1 MKKISILIIILFLSN
16 CINSQESVSSFL
28 FNTLNLNNKV
38 LTTKDQKTDSFI
50 LSDFDFLL
58 FKPVNNKNNK
68 SSSYKIYYKDNQIVK
83 ISKIVN
89 LKKIIKYS
97 LQIFSVNKNIKI
109 GFIYLTNKEHE
120 KKKLNSL
127 FIFDL
132 RNSTS
137 FFIEFEQIFYIIN
150 LVTDNSENILYEE
163 YPVEFDNINQI
174 RTIIG
179 LDKNLNPISKYN
191 FSEGNIVSSSEI
203 IYKENKIY
211 EKLYIYNSCYTENL
225 NNISLK
231 KIYYILNKEY
241 YVSKVI
247 FVTDLVYPSD
257 NKEDIWLQLITG
269 LPKPVSFNF

>member
-1 MKKISILIIILFLSN
+1 MKKISILIIILFLNN

-58 FKPVNNKNNK
+58 FKPVNNK
-68 SSSYKIYYKDNQIVK
+68 SSSYKIYYKNNQIVK

-120 KKKLNSL
+120 KKILNSL

-137 FFIEFEQIFYIIN
+137 FFIEFEQIFYITGF
-150 LVTDNSENILYEE
+150 VTDNSENILYEE

-231 KIYYILNKEY
+231 KFYYILNKEY
-241 YVSKVI
+241 YVSKII
-247 FVTDLVYPSD
+247 FVTDLICPSLLA
-257 NKEDIWLQLITG
+257 DIFYQVISTG

>member
-1 MKKISILIIILFLSN
+1 MNNYII
-16 CINSQESVSSFL
+16 SQETVSSFL
-28 FNTLNLNNKV
+28 FNKLNLNNKT

-50 LSDFDFLL
+50 LSGFDFHL
-58 FKPVNNKNNK
+58 FKPANKKSNK
-68 SSSYKIYYKDNQIVK
+68 KDSYKIYYKNNQIVK

-97 LQIFSVNKNIKI
+97 LHIFSVNKNIKI
-109 GFIYLTNKEHE
+109 GFIFITNKEHE
-120 KKKLNSL
+120 KEILNSL

-137 FFIEFEQIFYIIN
+137 FFIEFEQIFYITGF
-150 LVTDNSENILYEE
+150 VTDNSENILYEE

-191 FSEGNIVSSSEI
+191 FSEGSIVSSSEI

-211 EKLYIYNSCYTENL
+211 EKLYIFNSCYTENL

-231 KIYYILNKEY
+231 SFYYILNDKF
-241 YVSKVI
+241 YVSKVT

-257 NKEDIWLQLITG
+257 IKEDIWLQLITG
-269 LPKPVSFNF
+269 LPKPVSFNFKNI

>member
-241 YVSKVI
+241 YVSKII
-247 FVTDLVYPSD
+247 FVTDLIYPSD